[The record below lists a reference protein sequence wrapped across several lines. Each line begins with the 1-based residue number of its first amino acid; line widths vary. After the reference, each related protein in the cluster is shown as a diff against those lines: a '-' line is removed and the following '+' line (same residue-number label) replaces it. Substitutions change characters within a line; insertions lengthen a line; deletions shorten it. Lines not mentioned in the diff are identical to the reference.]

1 MADTPVNDCEELKT
15 VVLFRTERHGPFAG
29 DVTAV
34 FPGIPGRLNL
44 WTCYAHVGQHSSCS
58 PEWVRRTRNAR
69 PAEYASLLKE
79 LHAIGYTNLRLI
91 YRVPSR

>member
-1 MADTPVNDCEELKT
+1 MANPTESET

-34 FPGIPGRLNL
+34 FPGIPGSPNM

-58 PEWVRRTRNAR
+58 PAWVRMTRNAR
-69 PAEYASLLKE
+69 YAEYAGLLKE